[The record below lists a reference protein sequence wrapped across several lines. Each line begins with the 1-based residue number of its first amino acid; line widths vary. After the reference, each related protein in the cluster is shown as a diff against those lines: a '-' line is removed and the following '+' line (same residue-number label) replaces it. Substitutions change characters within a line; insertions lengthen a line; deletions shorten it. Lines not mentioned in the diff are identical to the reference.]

1 MDSKHV
7 HQPEPIPNWSKVPDT
22 LGFFWPFHVYL
33 FASLFILLALV
44 SWAAL
49 FLTSCRTRR
58 ESRYLST
65 IMLTAVFVL
74 ALTRSLILL
83 TDPYLSKQISTSETW
98 TVFWVLVNGVGGACL
113 TASMATLLY
122 VTAVATNVTRHAQV
136 RLGRITVATT
146 ICNFAFLVTS
156 DLVVAFAREAQVMLT
171 VCQTTFA
178 VWGIVVS
185 IGFAILVRKMRENA
199 QAGGALASFSP
210 ELRGGET
217 ERLRRLG
224 LFLGALSVSGGLF
237 FALRIYEALHGI
249 KYEEFSDIWLWWGLK
264 TSQRSLEMVN
274 AVVLLLVFKN
284 WTKGLGLQREHVTM
298 EQVRDHDHDVLET
311 NATAGT
317 SIMPLWTHN
326 LAPKSGSDSNFD
338 FPK

>member
-1 MDSKHV
+1 MASTHD

-44 SWAAL
+44 SSVAL
-49 FLTSCRTRR
+49 FLTLRATRR
-58 ESRYLST
+58 ESRSLST

-83 TDPYLSKQISTSETW
+83 TNPYLSKQIYTSETW
-98 TVFWVLVNGVGGACL
+98 IVFWVLVNGVGGACL

-136 RLGRITVATT
+136 RLGRVTVATT

-156 DLVVAFAREAQVMLT
+156 DLVVAFAHEALVMLT

-178 VWGIVVS
+178 VWGIIVS
-185 IGFAILVRKMRENA
+185 IGFAILVYKMRKNA
-199 QAGGALASFSP
+199 RAGCALASFSP
-210 ELRGGET
+210 ELRGET

-224 LFLGALSVSGGLF
+224 LFLGVLSVSGGLF
-237 FALRIYEALHGI
+237 FALRVYEALPI
-249 KYEEFSDIWLWWGLK
+249 EDEEFSVDIWLWWGLQ
-264 TSQRSLEMVN
+264 TSLRSLEIVN

-298 EQVRDHDHDVLET
+298 EQVRGHGHNVLET

-317 SIMPLWTHN
+317 STVPL
-326 LAPKSGSDSNFD
+326 
-338 FPK
+338 